1 MPRASDTSET
11 TLRVLHALAAEPD
24 LWHHGYPISKSTG
37 IKSGSLYP
45 ILIRL
50 SERGYLESRWE
61 PSEHLNKPARHAY
74 RITALGQQ
82 FLREQEPLLLTLQL
96 RLS

>member
-1 MPRASDTSET
+1 MPRANNTSET
-11 TLRVLHALAAEPD
+11 TLRVLHALAAQPD
-24 LWHHGYPISKSTG
+24 LWHHGYPLSKSTG

-50 SERGYLESRWE
+50 SEQGYLEARWE
-61 PSEHLNKPARHAY
+61 PSEKEGRPPRHAY
-74 RITALGQQ
+74 RITATGQQ
-82 FLREQEPLLLTLQL
+82 FLREQAPLLQALKL

>member
-1 MPRASDTSET
+1 MPRAHDTSEP
-11 TLRVLHALAAEPD
+11 TLRVLHALAAQPD
-24 LWHHGYPISKSTG
+24 SWHHGYPISKTTG

-61 PSEHLNKPARHAY
+61 PSEKEGRPARHAY
-74 RITALGQQ
+74 RITASGQQ
-82 FLREQEPLLLTLQL
+82 FLREQAVLLQTLQL
-96 RLS
+96 RLL